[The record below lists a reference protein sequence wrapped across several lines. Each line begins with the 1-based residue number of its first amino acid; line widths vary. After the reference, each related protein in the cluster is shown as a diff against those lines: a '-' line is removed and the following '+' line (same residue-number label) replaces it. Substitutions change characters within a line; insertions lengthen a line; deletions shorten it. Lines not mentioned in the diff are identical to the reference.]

1 LEYKHLLIEKRDDH
15 IAIITLNRP
24 DQLNTLNSTLMREIE
39 HVTEEFHDDIETRV
53 VIFTGAGKY
62 FSGGA
67 DLREPRKPATLLEK
81 SRAKM
86 IGPRM
91 IRKIFMMDQITIAAI
106 NGGAFGGGACIVSA
120 CDFRIGDEN
129 CMAGFPESKLGM
141 NLSWVAVPLVVHLI
155 GPTFAKEMII
165 LGKNN
170 KASTLLKWG
179 FLNEVVPKEKLLER
193 AIIIAKNYAEMPP
206 IPAQMIKKSV
216 NHIIGA
222 LDQAIMHMD
231 ADQHS
236 LTATTEDLKEGIAA
250 FFEKRKGNYKASAFQ

>member
-1 LEYKHLLIEKRDDH
+1 
-15 IAIITLNRP
+15 
-24 DQLNTLNSTLMREIE
+24 
-39 HVTEEFHDDIETRV
+39 
-53 VIFTGAGKY
+53 
-62 FSGGA
+62 
-67 DLREPRKPATLLEK
+67 
-81 SRAKM
+81 
-86 IGPRM
+86 M

-120 CDFRIGDEN
+120 CDFRIGTEN
-129 CMAGFPESKLGM
+129 SMCGFPESRLGM

-170 KASTLLKWG
+170 KAPTLLKWG
-179 FLNEVVPKEKLLER
+179 FLSEIVPKEKLLER
-193 AIIIAKNYAEMPP
+193 AIEIANNYVEMPP
-206 IPAQMIKKSV
+206 IPAQMIKKSI

-236 LTATTEDLKEGIAA
+236 LTMTTEDLREGIAA
-250 FFEKRKGNYKASAFQ
+250 FFGKRKGNYKGN

>member
-1 LEYKHLLIEKRDDH
+1 MEYKHLLIEKRDDH
-15 IAIITLNRP
+15 VAIVTLNRP
-24 DQLNTLNSTLMREIE
+24 DQLNALNSALMSEIE
-39 HVTEEFHDDIETRV
+39 YLTEEFQRDTETRV
-53 VIFTGAGKY
+53 VIFTGAGKH
-62 FSGGA
+62 FSVGA
-67 DLREPRKPATLLEK
+67 DLKEQRAPSNLLEQT
-81 SRAKM
+81 RAKQ

-106 NGGAFGGGACIVSA
+106 KGGALGGGACIVSA
-120 CDFRIGDEN
+120 CDFRIGEEN
-129 CMAGFPESKLGM
+129 CMAGFPESRLGM

-170 KASTLLKWG
+170 DAQTLLKWG
-179 FLNEVVPKEKLLER
+179 FLSEIVLKEKLLER
-193 AIIIAKNYAEMPP
+193 AIEFAKDYVEMPP
-206 IPAQMIKKSV
+206 IPAQMIKKSI

-236 LTATTEDLKEGIAA
+236 LTMTTEDLREGIAA
-250 FFEKRKGNYKASAFQ
+250 FFGKRKGNYKGN

>member
-1 LEYKHLLIEKRDDH
+1 MEYKHLLIEKRDDH
-15 IAIITLNRP
+15 IAIVTFNRP
-24 DQLNTLNSTLMREIE
+24 DQLNTLNSTLMSEIE
-39 HVTEEFHDDIETRV
+39 HLTEEFQKDTETRV
-53 VIFTGAGKY
+53 VIFTGAGKH
-62 FSGGA
+62 FCVGV
-67 DLREPRKPATLLEK
+67 DLKEQRPPSTLLEQT
-81 SRAKM
+81 RAKQ

-120 CDFRIGDEN
+120 CDFRIGTESSM
-129 CMAGFPESKLGM
+129 CGFPESRLGM

-170 KASTLLKWG
+170 DAQTLLKWG
-179 FLNEVVPKEKLLER
+179 FLSEIVPKEKLLER
-193 AIIIAKNYAEMPP
+193 AIDIAKDYVKMPP
-206 IPAQMIKKSV
+206 IPAQMIKKSI

-236 LTATTEDLKEGIAA
+236 LTMTTEDLREGIAA
-250 FFEKRKGNYKASAFQ
+250 FFGKRKGNYKGN

>member
-1 LEYKHLLIEKRDDH
+1 MEYKHLLIEKRDDH
-15 IAIITLNRP
+15 IAIVTLNRP
-24 DQLNTLNSTLMREIE
+24 DQLNTLNSTLMSEIE
-39 HVTEEFHDDIETRV
+39 HLTEEFQRDTETRV
-53 VIFTGAGKY
+53 VILTGAGKY

-67 DLREPRKPATLLEK
+67 DLKEQRAPSTLLEQT
-81 SRAKM
+81 RAKQ

-129 CMAGFPESKLGM
+129 CMAGFPESRLGM

-170 KASTLLKWG
+170 DAQTLLKWG
-179 FLNEVVPKEKLLER
+179 FLSEIVPKEKLLER
-193 AIIIAKNYAEMPP
+193 AIEFAKYYVEMPP
-206 IPAQMIKKSV
+206 IPAQMIKKSI

-222 LDQAIMHMD
+222 LDQSIMHMD

-236 LTATTEDLKEGIAA
+236 LTMKTEDLREGIAA
-250 FFEKRKGNYKASAFQ
+250 FFGKRKGNYKGN

>member
-1 LEYKHLLIEKRDDH
+1 MDYKHLLIERRDDH
-15 IAIITLNRP
+15 IAIVTLNRP
-24 DQLNTLNSTLMREIE
+24 DQLNTLNSTLMRELE
-39 HVTEEFHDDIETRV
+39 KVTEDFHEDTDTRV
-53 VIFTGAGKY
+53 VIFTGAGRY

-67 DLREPRKPATLLEK
+67 DLKEQRIPATLLEQ
-81 SRAKM
+81 SRAKQ

-106 NGGAFGGGACIVSA
+106 NGGAFGGGCCIVSA

-129 CMAGFPESKLGM
+129 CRAGYPESKLGM
-141 NLSWVAVPLVVHLI
+141 NLSWVSVPLAVHLI
-155 GPTFAKEMII
+155 GPTYAKEMII

-170 KASTLLKWG
+170 EAQTLLKWG
-179 FLNEVVPKEKLLER
+179 FLNEVVPREKLLER
-193 AIIIAKNYAEMPP
+193 AIEIAKEYARMPP
-206 IPAQMIKKSV
+206 IPAQMIKKSI

-236 LTATTEDLKEGIAA
+236 LTMKTEDLREGIAA
-250 FFEKRKGNYKASAFQ
+250 FFGKRDGKYKGN